1 MLAEL
6 LNIVLPVSQQKSE
19 TTMSK
24 IYVMQAFKNVDDLKL
39 TDTRYKLVDINQLKI
54 FLSRN
59 TVNSRKYVSDSND
72 CDDFALILLG
82 DVTRWDSDLAFGIA
96 FVVKEDGD
104 YHALNVLISTQ
115 KKVYLVEPQTD
126 EVFLV
131 PDNWDIR
138 FVLM

>member
-24 IYVMQAFKNVDDLKL
+24 IYVMQLFKSVDNLQL
-39 TDTRYKLVDINQLKI
+39 TDTNYKLVDVDKLKT
-54 FLSRN
+54 FLARNSTSSRQ
-59 TVNSRKYVSDSND
+59 YVSDSND

-82 DVTRWDSDLAFGIA
+82 DVTRWDSSLAFGIA

-115 KKVYLVEPQTD
+115 KKVYLVEPQSD
-126 EVFLV
+126 EVFEV
-131 PDNWDIR
+131 PEEWDIR

>member
-1 MLAEL
+1 MLAEIM
-6 LNIVLPVSQQKSE
+6 NIVFPVPQQTSE

-82 DVTRWDSDLAFGIA
+82 DVTKWDSDLAFGIA
-96 FVVKEDGD
+96 WVVREGYD
-104 YHALNVLISTQ
+104 YHALNVLIGTD
-115 KKVYLVEPQTD
+115 KRVYFVEPQTD
-126 EVFLV
+126 DVFLV

>member
-19 TTMSK
+19 KTMSK
-24 IYVMQAFKNVDDLKL
+24 IYVMQLFKVVDCLQL

-59 TVNSRKYVSDSND
+59 TTNSRKYIADSND

-82 DVTRWDSDLAFGIA
+82 DVTRWDSDLAFGMA

-104 YHALNVLISTQ
+104 YHALNVLISTE

-126 EVFLV
+126 DVFEV
-131 PDNWDIR
+131 PDGWELR
-138 FVLM
+138 FVIM